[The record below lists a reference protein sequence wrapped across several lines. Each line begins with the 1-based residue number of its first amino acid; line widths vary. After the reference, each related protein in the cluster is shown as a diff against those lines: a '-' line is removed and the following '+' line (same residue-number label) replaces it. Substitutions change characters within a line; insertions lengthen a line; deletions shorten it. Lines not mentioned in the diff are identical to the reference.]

1 MKLLVAESEGFA
13 PAALSLLRTK
23 TEVIEADLDRKGL
36 LQAAPDADI
45 LWVRLRTLIDVEVLD
60 AAPRLKFI
68 VTNTTGLNHID
79 LDTAQTRGIRVLSL
93 RGEVDFLN
101 EIRATAELALG
112 LALAL
117 VRRIPAAHEHACDGQ
132 WDRYQCKGND
142 LYEKTAG
149 IVGYGR
155 LGRIVA
161 GYCRSLGMRAVATT
175 LETERLALE
184 AGVNLVP
191 LDKLLSESDLV
202 SLHVNLTPDN
212 RKMSGPEQFARM
224 RPGAWLINTARGEL
238 IDEPALLWALRSG
251 HLGGAALDVIADEHR
266 GTGRRH
272 PLIEYARNNSN
283 LVLTPHIG
291 GYTRESLHK
300 TEFFLAQRLVEALE
314 TKPVG

>member
-132 WDRYQCKGND
+132 
-142 LYEKTAG
+142 
-149 IVGYGR
+149 
-155 LGRIVA
+155 
-161 GYCRSLGMRAVATT
+161 
-175 LETERLALE
+175 
-184 AGVNLVP
+184 
-191 LDKLLSESDLV
+191 
-202 SLHVNLTPDN
+202 
-212 RKMSGPEQFARM
+212 
-224 RPGAWLINTARGEL
+224 
-238 IDEPALLWALRSG
+238 
-251 HLGGAALDVIADEHR
+251 
-266 GTGRRH
+266 
-272 PLIEYARNNSN
+272 
-283 LVLTPHIG
+283 
-291 GYTRESLHK
+291 
-300 TEFFLAQRLVEALE
+300 
-314 TKPVG
+314 